1 MSSRPLRSR
10 QNRKTRGRQPSLA
23 SLKAK
28 AWKLLSQTIR
38 GEAAAVSN
46 DYGRVECY
54 TCGRSAYPQDLQAG
68 HAIGGRNGAVL
79 LDEEII
85 RPQCVRCN
93 IMLRGNYG
101 EFITRLVRE
110 RAAHLPRNPGNLTY
124 TEVLAEA
131 MDWWDGKLSTS
142 RQIRKWSRSELE
154 EKILGYRE
162 RLAKL

>member
-68 HAIGGRNGAVL
+68 HAIGGRSGAVL
-79 LDEEII
+79 FDEEII

-101 EFITRLVRE
+101 EFVLRLIREKAEEYRPQADPVEPVCSAVEWWSEKLLSAKQIKKWTRSDLEAKITE
-110 RAAHLPRNPGNLTY
+110 
-124 TEVLAEA
+124 
-131 MDWWDGKLSTS
+131 
-142 RQIRKWSRSELE
+142 
-154 EKILGYRE
+154 YRE
-162 RLAKL
+162 RLARL